1 MRDTRERSIGDAQ
14 KEMDSAARRFTLL
27 GVAGLAYVAVTVAF
41 SMVERPGLGIGH
53 FYYVPVA
60 LAAFA
65 TGPVFGGV
73 AGLFAAGLYNVAL
86 YLNPH
91 LPSSLHGEQI
101 GIRVLTFSAIGVLVG
116 WFARRNR
123 ALVAELSALANRDS
137 VTGLPNTRAFQTAI
151 DERLRRAAPFAL
163 LIGDVDELRQFNAHG
178 GRDEG
183 DDALRR
189 LADRLVMSKRAED
202 DVARV
207 GGDEFAILATLGV
220 EDGRTLTLAMEQ
232 QLNFGGDSVTFGWAT
247 FPHDSDNALGLYR
260 AADERL
266 YARKV
271 ARGFR
276 RGPAPQT
283 LPTSA

>member
-1 MRDTRERSIGDAQ
+1 
-14 KEMDSAARRFTLL
+14 MDFAAPRLTLL
-27 GVAGLAYVAVTVAF
+27 ALAGLAFVSVTVAF
-41 SMVERPGLGIGH
+41 DLVERPGLGIGH

-60 LAAFA
+60 LVALAS
-65 TGPVFGGV
+65 GPVLGGA
-73 AGLFAAGLYNVAL
+73 AGLLAAGLYDVAL
-86 YLNPH
+86 YLPPH
-91 LPSSLHGEQI
+91 VSSALYGEEI
-101 GIRVLTFSAIGVLVG
+101 AIRGLTFTSVGVLIG

-123 ALVAELSALANRDS
+123 ALLEELSALADRDS

-151 DERLRRAAPFAL
+151 DARLERAAPFVL
-163 LIGDVDELRQFNAHG
+163 LIGDVDELRHSNAD
-178 GRDEG
+178 GRDHG
-183 DDALRR
+183 DAALRR
-189 LADRLVMSKRAED
+189 LADRLLLSKRAED

-207 GGDEFAILATLGV
+207 GGDEFAILATLGSH
-220 EDGRTLTLAMEQ
+220 DGRTLTLAIEQ

-247 FPHDSDNALGLYR
+247 FPQDSDNAFGLYR

-276 RGPAPQT
+276 RAPVPLPGPQPL